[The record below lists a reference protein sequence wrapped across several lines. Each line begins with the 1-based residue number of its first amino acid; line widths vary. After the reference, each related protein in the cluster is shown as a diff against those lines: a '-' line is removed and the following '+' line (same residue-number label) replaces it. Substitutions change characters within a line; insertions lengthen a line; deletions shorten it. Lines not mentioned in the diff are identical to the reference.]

1 MVQNIETDS
10 PYKSLS
16 KRANDLL
23 RETKLLQISKSAN
36 ILIDIFGL
44 QKSFSKIKP
53 KKVGKQVEM
62 YFPAL
67 NGSLTYTLVDKQ
79 ENFKCIFGKPENP
92 VATITM
98 NVKDEKVLKLISDI
112 VKLKRNIFGLMRIA
126 PKVLTRKLKI
136 KGSWISALNLCQLM
150 MIGQHEVYKGQ
161 L

>member
-1 MVQNIETDS
+1 MVQNTEINNSFED
-10 PYKSLS
+10 LS
-16 KRANDLL
+16 NRAQDLL

-36 ILIDIFGL
+36 ILMDIFGL

-53 KKVGKQVEM
+53 KKVGQQVEM

-67 NGSLTYTLVDKQ
+67 KGSLTFTLVDKQ
-79 ENFKCIFGKPENP
+79 EDFKCLFGKPENP
-92 VATITM
+92 VAIITM
-98 NVKDEKVLKLISDI
+98 NVKDKKVLKLISDI

-136 KGSWISALNLCQLM
+136 KGSWFSALNLCQIM